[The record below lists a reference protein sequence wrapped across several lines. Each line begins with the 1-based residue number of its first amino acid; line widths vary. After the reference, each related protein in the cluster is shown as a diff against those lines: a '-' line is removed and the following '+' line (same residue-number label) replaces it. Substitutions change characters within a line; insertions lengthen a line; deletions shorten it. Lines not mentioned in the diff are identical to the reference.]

1 MTSKAREQ
9 SGKSASESLVSLIA
23 ETSISNLTFFL
34 FLCFFFAFK
43 RIINDRLSVS
53 QEPNASDL
61 ASQRYQGQHLQRSCM
76 ENLKDGLAD
85 WFVIKHTKDQ
95 SLSRHLLSKNGF
107 VAADATAV
115 GITKS

>member
-1 MTSKAREQ
+1 M
-9 SGKSASESLVSLIA
+9 SLIA

-34 FLCFFFAFK
+34 FLCFFFFFFSFK

-107 VAADATAV
+107 VAADATPV
-115 GITKS
+115 GISKS